1 MLISLFKKKLLI
13 FSPGKSFL
21 SYFCN
26 PMILQKSLSGERR
39 NGVKKGS
46 NSSTFHHFLS
56 ADGQLK
62 PSFFLPENHII
73 NKSKYQQQCQS
84 H

>member
-1 MLISLFKKKLLI
+1 MLR
-13 FSPGKSFL
+13 FL
-21 SYFCN
+21 SYLCN
-26 PMILQKSLSGERR
+26 PMILQKTLSDKRH

-46 NSSTFHHFLS
+46 NSSTFHRFLS